1 MKDIDFG
8 KIGWTVLKVLFFL
21 FVASALLVLLASI
34 LGAILDCLNDNV
46 WVSWTLFIAFLVGMA
61 WYELHKDDS

>member
-1 MKDIDFG
+1 MKDIDYG

-34 LGAILDCLNDNV
+34 LGAILDCLNDNA
-46 WVSWTLFIAFLVGMA
+46 WISWTLFIAFLVGMA